1 MTMIM
6 TGAHDNDNDN
16 NNGNGNGDG
25 NGNDINNNRIYSNT
39 IKITADVVVYQET
52 MVCAACI

>member
-1 MTMIM
+1 M